1 MAGSVPGE
9 YANLAPLIGPIEIF
23 NGLQKLEGRLRSQ
36 TSCYDAENPTM
47 KHLLNQLVAR
57 APLNA
62 FFALSGPDKVANR
75 SGAVIVLGIAAV
87 LEAYGD
93 SCFQSGLYR
102 SSGAARILA
111 FLGGAASLVLY
122 GLVVNVPRWDF
133 GRLLGVYV
141 VLFFLCAQ
149 VIARLKF
156 GQTPTMPVLAG
167 GALIVAG
174 GLVITI
180 FGP

>member
-1 MAGSVPGE
+1 M
-9 YANLAPLIGPIEIF
+9 
-23 NGLQKLEGRLRSQ
+23 Q
-36 TSCYDAENPTM
+36 TSCYPADNPNM
-47 KHLLNQLVAR
+47 RNLLNHLVAH
-57 APLNA
+57 
-62 FFALSGPDKVANR
+62 R
-75 SGAVIVLGIAAV
+75 SGAVILLGMAAV

-102 SSGAARILA
+102 SSGAARVLA
-111 FLGGAASLVLY
+111 FLGGAASLVFY

-149 VIARLKF
+149 LIARLKF
-156 GQTPTMPVLAG
+156 GQTPTMAVIAG
-167 GALIVAG
+167 GALIMAG